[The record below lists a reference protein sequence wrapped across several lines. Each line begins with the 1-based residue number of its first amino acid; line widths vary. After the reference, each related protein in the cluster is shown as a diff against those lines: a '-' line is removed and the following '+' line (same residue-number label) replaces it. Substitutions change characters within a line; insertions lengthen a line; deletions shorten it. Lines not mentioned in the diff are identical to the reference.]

1 MFNKIF
7 LCEIIRL
14 LNLFDLWVCK
24 VCFLYKIVDDNVENI
39 VDLMIDILELICC
52 SMKFYYSIL
61 MLYLIV

>member
-24 VCFLYKIVDDNVENI
+24 VYFLYKIVDDNVENI